1 MLQRQSPVLLLE
13 VFPRGFLLCTKLH
26 GQSSFD
32 VSLALACCSA
42 SIAAPDLKKASG
54 IAKSL
59 HQAGNGGLRSGDE
72 YDSHKDQFSVEKH
85 CQSANAPFRG
95 DRFSTGGKAAG

>member
-1 MLQRQSPVLLLE
+1 MLLLE

-54 IAKSL
+54 NAKSL
-59 HQAGNGGLRSGDE
+59 HQTGNVGLRSGEE
-72 YDSHKDQFSVEKH
+72 YQFSVEKH

-95 DRFSTGGKAAG
+95 DRFSTGGKAAA